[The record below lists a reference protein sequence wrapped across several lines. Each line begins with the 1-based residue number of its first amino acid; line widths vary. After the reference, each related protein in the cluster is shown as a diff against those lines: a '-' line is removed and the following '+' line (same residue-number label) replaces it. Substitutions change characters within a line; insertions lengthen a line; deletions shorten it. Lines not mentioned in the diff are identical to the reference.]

1 MSMWLVRSSSRGL
14 HECINMS
21 TVHMWPVSTLHAE
34 DLADWQATLDQA
46 VTLVEGN
53 LAMKKSA
60 LDHSWVQQCLRLD
73 LRQQDVHLA
82 FFLQACMQ

>member
-1 MSMWLVRSSSRGL
+1 MHILS
-14 HECINMS
+14 CI
-21 TVHMWPVSTLHAE
+21 ADE
-34 DLADWQATLDQA
+34 DLADWQANLDKA

-53 LAMKKSA
+53 LAIKKSA
-60 LDHSWVQQCLRLD
+60 LNHSWLQQCMRLD